1 MSPQKK
7 LPMEASKLDRR
18 KFLKVTGLAG
28 AMLAVGFDTLALGSG
43 NSTLKKLMPE
53 DLIKGTQLNPF
64 VTINAQGQITIMA
77 HVPELGQGISQGIP
91 AIIAEELGVSMNQ
104 VTIVKA
110 SASRQYGRQSIG
122 GSRSVRSLFTPMR
135 QLGASTR
142 SVLVQAASNKWGI
155 DPSKCEVKEG
165 VVYRKGTS
173 DSLTYGDLVANA
185 SKLELPKS
193 PSLMDKNDFKI
204 IGKATHRPDLSGKV
218 NGSADYGIDAQ
229 TEGLLYATIERCPT
243 LQGAVKSYDET
254 AAKSVKGVVEV
265 MKVTRTVYGKKNTG
279 IAVIAETYYA
289 ATEGRKKLNVKWD
302 NVEFS
307 KISTESLDKDMLK
320 LANEEGLKHFEKGDF
335 EANKVKML
343 TQDGSE
349 FLATNYYLPHV
360 SHTCMEPMNAT
371 VHVREDNT
379 VEVWAP
385 SQSPQVQRNFARQL
399 GIPDNEAEDKIKVHL
414 PYLGGGFGRRSMN
427 DSLEECFE
435 ISKTLRKPIKLI
447 WSREDDTT
455 QGPFRQSSVH
465 RMSAAFNSAKEP
477 TGLQHKVVSQAI
489 TTQGRAS
496 NGRVPFEV
504 MEAINTHYDIENL
517 SVRFSEYKSQIPIHW
532 WRSVFGSTNAF
543 PHESFIDEIAIV
555 GKKDPLQ
562 FRKERLKSEP
572 RFIKVLEKLEKESK
586 WNQKLGENEGKG
598 VAIVES
604 FGSIVAHAVFLK
616 KENGQVTI
624 PRVVS
629 VVDCGIYVNPDQVKA
644 QTEGNIIF
652 GLTAALKD
660 AITFK
665 DGAAQQANFDTYR
678 MLRMNEAPKDI
689 QVHLI
694 ENNEAPG
701 GVGEP
706 GLPPIAP
713 ALGNAVFN
721 LSGKRIRILPFDLQS
736 I

>member
-1 MSPQKK
+1 
-7 LPMEASKLDRR
+7 MEASKLDRR
-18 KFLKVTGLAG
+18 RFLKVTGLAG
-28 AMLAVGFDTLALGSG
+28 AMLAVGFDTLDLGSG
-43 NSTLKKLMPE
+43 NSTFKKLMAE
-53 DLIKGTQLNPF
+53 DLIKGTPLNPF
-64 VTINAQGQITIMA
+64 ISISAEGEITIMA

-91 AIIAEELGVSMNQ
+91 AIIAEELGVSMSQ
-104 VTIVKA
+104 VTILKA

-135 QLGASTR
+135 QLGATTKD
-142 SVLVQAASNKWGI
+142 VLVRAAANKWNI
-155 DPSKCEVKEG
+155 DPSACEVKSG
-165 VVYRKGTS
+165 VVYKKGS
-173 DSLTYGDLVANA
+173 KESLTYGELIADA

-193 PSLMDKNDFKI
+193 AKLKDKKDFKI

-218 NGSADYGIDAQ
+218 NGTADYGIDAQ

-243 LQGAVKSYDET
+243 LQGAVKSYDQA
-254 AAKSVKGVVEV
+254 AAKSIKGVVEV
-265 MKVTRTVYGKKNTG
+265 MEVTRTVYGKKNTG
-279 IAVIAETYYA
+279 IAVIAKTYYA
-289 ATEGRKKLNVKWD
+289 ATEGRKKLNVKW
-302 NVEFS
+302 NNAEFTQ
-307 KISTESLDKDMLK
+307 ISTDSMTKDMLK
-320 LANEEGLKHFEKGDF
+320 LAGEEGLKHFNKGDF
-335 EANKVKML
+335 EANKLEMATK
-343 TQDGSE
+343 DGSIIHS
-349 FLATNYYLPHV
+349 ANYYLPHV
-360 SHTCMEPMNAT
+360 SHSCMEPMNAT

-379 VEVWAP
+379 AEVWAP

-399 GIPDNEAEDKIKVHL
+399 GIPDKEAEDKIKVHL

-427 DSLEECFE
+427 DSLEECFQ
-435 ISKTLRKPIKLI
+435 ISKSMRKPIKLI
-447 WSREDDTT
+447 WSREDDTS
-455 QGPFRQSSVH
+455 QGPFRQASLH
-465 RMSAAFNSAKEP
+465 KMSATLNKAKEP
-477 TGLQHKVVSQAI
+477 VGLQHKVVSQAI

-543 PHESFIDEIAIV
+543 PHESFIDEVAV
-555 GKKDPLQ
+555 MAEKDPLQ

-572 RFIKVLEKLEKESK
+572 RFVKVLERLEKESN
-586 WNQKLGENEGKG
+586 WNQKLKSNEGKG

-624 PRVVS
+624 PKVVS

-665 DGAAQQANFDTYR
+665 NGAAQQDNFDSYR

-721 LSGKRIRILPFDLQS
+721 LSGKRMRVLPFDLQT

>member
-1 MSPQKK
+1 
-7 LPMEASKLDRR
+7 MEANKLDRR
-18 KFLKVTGLAG
+18 RFLKVTGLAG
-28 AMLAVGFDTLALGSG
+28 AMLAVGFDTLALGSSD
-43 NSTLKKLMPE
+43 STFKKLMAE
-53 DLIKGTQLNPF
+53 DLVKGTQLNPF
-64 VTINAQGQITIMA
+64 VTISAEGEVTIMA

-91 AIIAEELGVSMNQ
+91 AIIAEELGVSMSQ

-135 QLGASTR
+135 QLGASTKD
-142 SVLVQAASNKWGI
+142 VLVKAAANKWEI
-155 DPSKCEVKEG
+155 DPSGCEVKEG
-165 VVYRKGTS
+165 VVYRKGTN
-173 DSLTYGDLVANA
+173 DSFTYGELVADA
-185 SKLELPKS
+185 AKLELPKS
-193 PSLMDKNDFKI
+193 PSLMDKKDFKI
-204 IGKATHRPDLSGKV
+204 IGKATHRPDLAGKV
-218 NGSADYGIDAQ
+218 NGTADYGIDAQ

-243 LQGAVKSYDET
+243 LQGEVKSYDEV

-265 MKVTRTVYGKKNTG
+265 MEVIRTVYGKKNTG
-279 IAVIAETYYA
+279 IAVVADTYYA
-289 ATEGRKKLNVKWD
+289 ATEGRKKLNVQW
-302 NVEFS
+302 NNAEFT
-307 KISTESLDKDMLK
+307 KISTESMDKDMLE
-320 LANEEGLKHFEKGDF
+320 LAKEEGMQHFEKGDF
-335 EANKVKML
+335 KENNNKKSSRGNIKIIGA
-343 TQDGSE
+343 D
-349 FLATNYYLPHV
+349 YKLPHL

-379 VEVWAP
+379 AEVWAP
-385 SQSPQVQRNFARQL
+385 SQSPQVQRNFAKQL

-427 DSLEECFE
+427 DSLEECFQ
-435 ISKTLRKPIKLI
+435 ISKSMRKPIKLI
-447 WSREDDTT
+447 WSREDDTS
-455 QGPFRQSSVH
+455 QGPFRQTSFH
-465 RMSAAFNSAKEP
+465 RMTASFDL
-477 TGLQHKVVSQAI
+477 GDRIGVQHKVISPAI

-504 MEAINTHYDIENL
+504 MEAINTHYDFDDV
-517 SVRFSEYKSQIPIHW
+517 SVRYAEYKNQVPIHW

-543 PHESFIDEIAIV
+543 PHESFIDEIAIEL
-555 GKKDPLQ
+555 KSDPLQ
-562 FRKERLKSEP
+562 FRKEKLKSEP
-572 RFIKVLEKLEKESK
+572 RYIKVLERLEKESN

-694 ENNEAPG
+694 ENDEAPG

-713 ALGNAVFN
+713 ALGNAIFN
-721 LSGKRIRILPFDLQS
+721 LTGNRIRVLPFDLQKV
-736 I
+736 

>member
-1 MSPQKK
+1 
-7 LPMEASKLDRR
+7 MEANKVDRR

-28 AMLAVGFDTLALGSG
+28 AMLAVGFDTLALGSS
-43 NSTLKKLMPE
+43 NSTFKKLMAE
-53 DLIKGTQLNPF
+53 DLVKGTQLNPF
-64 VTINAQGQITIMA
+64 VTISTEGKVTIMA

-91 AIIAEELGVSMNQ
+91 AVIAEELGVSMSQ

-135 QLGASTR
+135 QLGASTKD
-142 SVLVQAASNKWGI
+142 VLVKAASNKWNI
-155 DPSKCEVKEG
+155 APSGCEVKEG
-165 VVYRKGTS
+165 VVYRKGTN
-173 DSLTYGDLVANA
+173 DSLTYGELVADA
-185 SKLELPKS
+185 AKLELPKS
-193 PSLMDKNDFKI
+193 PSLMDKKDFKI

-218 NGSADYGIDAQ
+218 NGSADYGIDAH

-243 LQGAVKSYDET
+243 LQGAVKSYDES
-254 AAKSVKGVVEV
+254 AARSVKGVVEV
-265 MKVTRTVYGKKNTG
+265 MEVTRTVYGKKNTG
-279 IAVIAETYYA
+279 IAVIAENYYA
-289 ATEGRKKLNVKWD
+289 ATEGRKKLKVQWD
-302 NVEFS
+302 NAKFA
-307 KISTESLDKDMLK
+307 KISTESMDKDMLK
-320 LANEEGLKHFEKGDF
+320 LAQEQGLKHFEKGDF
-335 EANKVKML
+335 EANKLKTM
-343 TQDGSE
+343 TEDGSTVRS
-349 FLATNYYLPHV
+349 ANYYLPHV

-371 VHVREDNT
+371 VHVRADNA

-385 SQSPQVQRNFARQL
+385 SQSPQVQRSFARQL

-427 DSLEECFE
+427 DSLEECFQ
-435 ISKTLRKPIKLI
+435 ISKAMRKPIKLV
-447 WSREDDTT
+447 WSREDDTS
-455 QGPFRQSSVH
+455 QGPFRQSSLH
-465 RMSAAFNSAKEP
+465 RMTATFNGANEP
-477 TGLQHKVVSQAI
+477 VGLQHKMVSQAI

-504 MEAINTHYDIENL
+504 MEAINTHYDFENI
-517 SVRFSEYKSQIPIHW
+517 SVRYSEYKSQIPIHW

-543 PHESFIDEIAIV
+543 AHEGFIDEVAIV
-555 GKKDPLQ
+555 AKQDPLK
-562 FRKERLKSEP
+562 FRKDRLKSEP
-572 RFIKVLEKLEKESK
+572 RFVKVLEKLEEASD
-586 WNQKLGENEGKG
+586 WNKKLGSNEGKG

-616 KENGQVTI
+616 KEKGLVTI

-644 QTEGNIIF
+644 QTEGNIIY

-665 DGAAQQANFDTYR
+665 NGAAQQANFDTYR
-678 MLRMNEAPKDI
+678 MLRMNEAPKNI
-689 QVHLI
+689 QVHLM

-721 LSGKRIRILPFDLQS
+721 LTGKRIRILPFDLQS

>member
-1 MSPQKK
+1 
-7 LPMEASKLDRR
+7 MEANKLNRR
-18 KFLKVTGLAG
+18 KFIKMTGLAG
-28 AMLAVGFDTLALGSG
+28 AMLAVGFDTLALGSS
-43 NSTLKKLMPE
+43 NSTFKKLMAE
-53 DLIKGTQLNPF
+53 DLVNGTQLNPF
-64 VTINAQGQITIMA
+64 ITISAEGEVTIMA

-91 AIIAEELGVSMNQ
+91 AIIAEELGVTMDQ

-135 QLGASTR
+135 QLGASTKD
-142 SVLVQAASNKWGI
+142 VLVQAAANKWNI
-155 DPSKCEVKEG
+155 DPSACEVKEG
-165 VVYRKGTS
+165 VVYRKDTN
-173 DSLTYGDLVANA
+173 DSLPYGELVADA
-185 SKLELPKS
+185 AKLELPKN
-193 PSLMDKNDFKI
+193 PSLMDKKDFKI
-204 IGKATHRPDLSGKV
+204 IGKATHRPDLAGKV

-243 LQGAVKSYDET
+243 LQGAVTSFNAD
-254 AAKSVKGVVEV
+254 AAKAVKGVVEV
-265 MKVTRTVYGKKNTG
+265 MEVTRTVYGKKNTG
-279 IAVIAETYYA
+279 IAVIAENYYA
-289 ATEGRKKLNVKWD
+289 ATEGRKKLNVQWD
-302 NVEFS
+302 NAEF
-307 KISTESLDKDMLK
+307 KNISTESMNADMIK
-320 LANEEGLKHFEKGDF
+320 LAQDEGMKHFEKGDF
-335 EANKVKML
+335 EGNKGKKGLDGSVKVKSV
-343 TQDGSE
+343 GYS
-349 FLATNYYLPHV
+349 LPHMAH
-360 SHTCMEPMNAT
+360 SCMEPMNAT

-385 SQSPQVQRNFARQL
+385 SQSPQVQRQFAKEL

-427 DSLEECFE
+427 DSLEECFQ
-435 ISKTLRKPIKLI
+435 ISKSMRKPIKLI
-447 WSREDDTT
+447 WSREDDTL
-455 QGPFRQSSVH
+455 QGPFRQISHH
-465 RMSAAFNSAKEP
+465 RMTMSLNSRDRI
-477 TGLQHKVVSQAI
+477 GMQHKMVSPAI
-489 TTQGRAS
+489 TTQGRPS

-504 MEAINTHYDIENL
+504 MEAINTHYDFEDI
-517 SVRFSEYKSQIPIHW
+517 SVRYAEYKNQIPIHW

-543 PHESFIDEIAIV
+543 PHESFIDEIALEL
-555 GKKDPLQ
+555 KKDPLQ
-562 FRKERLKSEP
+562 FRKEKLKSEP
-572 RFIKVLEKLEKESK
+572 RFVKVLERLEKESN
-586 WNQKLGENEGKG
+586 WNEKLGDNEGKG

-616 KENGQVTI
+616 KENGKVTI

-629 VVDCGIYVNPDQVKA
+629 VVDCGIYVNSDQVIA

-678 MLRMNEAPKDI
+678 MLRINEAPRDI

-694 ENNEAPG
+694 ENDEAPG

-713 ALGNAVFN
+713 ALTNAVFN
-721 LSGKRIRILPFDLQS
+721 LSGKRIRTLPFNLQEV
-736 I
+736 

>member
-1 MSPQKK
+1 MD
-7 LPMEASKLDRR
+7 ANKLDRR
-18 KFLKVTGLAG
+18 RFLKVTGLAG
-28 AMLAVGFDTLALGSG
+28 AMLAVGFDTLAFGSSD
-43 NSTLKKLMPE
+43 STFKKLMAE
-53 DLIKGTQLNPF
+53 DLVKGTQLNPF
-64 VTINAQGQITIMA
+64 VTISTEGEVTIMA

-91 AIIAEELGVSMNQ
+91 AIIAEELGVSMSQ
-104 VTIVKA
+104 VTILKA

-135 QLGASTR
+135 QLGASTKG
-142 SVLVQAASNKWGI
+142 VLVKAAANKWSI
-155 DPSKCEVKEG
+155 DPSACEVKEG
-165 VVYRKGTS
+165 VVYRKGTN
-173 DSLTYGDLVANA
+173 DSFTYGELVEDA
-185 SKLELPKS
+185 SKLELPKN
-193 PSLMDKNDFKI
+193 PSLMDKKDFKI
-204 IGKATHRPDLSGKV
+204 IGKATHRPDLAGKV
-218 NGSADYGIDAQ
+218 NGAADYGIDAQ

-243 LQGAVKSYDET
+243 LQGAVRSYDQD

-265 MKVTRTVYGKKNTG
+265 MEVIRTVYGKKNTG
-279 IAVIAETYYA
+279 IAVIADTYYS
-289 ATEGRKKLNVKWD
+289 ATEGRKKLNVQWD
-302 NVEFS
+302 NAEFS
-307 KISTESLDKDMLK
+307 KISTESMDKDMLE
-320 LANEEGLKHFEKGDF
+320 LANEEGLKHFDKGDF
-335 EANKVKML
+335 EANKIQML
-343 TQDGSE
+343 TEKGSE
-349 FLATNYYLPHV
+349 LLVASYYLPHV

-385 SQSPQVQRNFARQL
+385 SQSPQVQRNFAKQL

-427 DSLEECFE
+427 DSLEECFQ
-435 ISKTLRKPIKLI
+435 ISKSMRKPIKLI
-447 WSREDDTT
+447 WSREDDTS

-465 RMSAAFNSAKEP
+465 RMSAIFNPAKEAI
-477 TGLQHKVVSQAI
+477 GFQHKMVSQAI

-504 MEAINTHYDIENL
+504 MEAINTHYDFDKI
-517 SVRFSEYKSQIPIHW
+517 SVRYVEYKSQIPIHW
-532 WRSVFGSTNAF
+532 WRSVFGSTNGFA
-543 PHESFIDEIAIV
+543 HEGFIDEVAIM

-562 FRKERLKSEP
+562 FRKEKLKSEP
-572 RFIKVLEKLEKESK
+572 RFIKVLERLEKESN
-586 WNQKLGENEGKG
+586 WNQKIGSNEGKG

-616 KENGQVTI
+616 KENGQITI

-629 VVDCGIYVNPDQVKA
+629 VVDCGIYVNSDQVKA
-644 QTEGNIIF
+644 QTEGNIIY

-678 MLRMNEAPKDI
+678 MLRMNESPRDI

-713 ALGNAVFN
+713 ALTNAVFN
-721 LSGKRIRILPFDLQS
+721 LTGKRIRILPFDLQKV
-736 I
+736 